1 VAGQWFPLGTPVS
14 SMIKTDHHDV
24 TEILLKMALNTI
36 TQTLTYFPFSDK
48 SSYQKE
54 GTSERCNFN

>member
-1 VAGQWFPLGTPVS
+1 
-14 SMIKTDHHDV
+14 MIKTDHHDV

-36 TQTLTYFPFSDK
+36 TQTLTYFPFSDI